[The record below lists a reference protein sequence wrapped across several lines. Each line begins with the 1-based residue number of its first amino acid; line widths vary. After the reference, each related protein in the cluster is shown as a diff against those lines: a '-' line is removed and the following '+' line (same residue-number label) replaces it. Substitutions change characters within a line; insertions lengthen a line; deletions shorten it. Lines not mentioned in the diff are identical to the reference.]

1 VHGETC
7 WEYDFFVG
15 LKTAS
20 QLEKMPQDQLMEEPI
35 PSREPTTEP
44 VGSLAHRYEA
54 LLSVSRTINSYRDP
68 AELFRALANELQNVV
83 RFDFL
88 GLLLYDEQNNKVQMP
103 VLEVVK
109 GRGVDVPADLRAE
122 DTIAWWVYH
131 HQEPVVISCAG
142 KETRFP
148 RMMEI
153 YKQSGVQSGVVLPLT
168 TAIRRVGGLALGSA
182 QPGAYSE
189 DEIRYLELVAD
200 QVALAVDNA
209 LRDDEQRRSEED
221 LRKQKAHFEKLFELA
236 PEAIV
241 LRDME
246 NRVLRVNQEFTR
258 MYGYS
263 VEDVLGRNV
272 KTLIVPEDGYKQCEE
287 MRSALNR
294 GERIHAELIRQHKD
308 GRRLDV
314 SLVAAP
320 VSVGGSQPEI
330 YGIYRDITERKRA
343 EEKLRRSEAY
353 LAEGQ
358 RLTHT
363 GSWARCISTG
373 ELYFSRESFR
383 IFGWDAERIKPTL
396 DIFLNRLHA
405 DDRASVLE
413 TIDHAIRERSDFERD
428 YRIVLD
434 DGTIRHI
441 HVVGHP
447 VINAA
452 GQLTEFVGTHVDVTE
467 QRKARADLEKAFEEI
482 QQLKDQLYRENV
494 ALREEIDETSM
505 FEEIVGK
512 SETLRKVLAQVE
524 TVAATDSTVLI
535 YGETGTGKELIARAI
550 HNLGG
555 RSAQAFVKLNC
566 AAIPTGLL
574 ESELF
579 GHEKGAFT
587 GAIAQRVGRFEL
599 ANHGTVFLDE
609 IGEIPLDLQPKLLR
623 VLQER
628 EFERLGS
635 SRTLKTDARLIA
647 ATNRDLSAMVE
658 DGKFRSDLF
667 YRLDVFPI
675 QVPAL
680 RDRKEDIP
688 LLVRHFV
695 QQFSRR
701 LGKDIDSIPTTT
713 MDALCEYH
721 WPGNIRELQNVIER
735 AVILSTGPILNVT
748 IDDLRSRNHSGTTA
762 RMFAK
767 TEDSPFADA
776 LNARKA
782 VDEGERK
789 KILGVLEQT
798 LWTVGGPDGAAAR
811 LGVKRSTLQYR
822 MRKLGIPSKRESL

>member
-1 VHGETC
+1 
-7 WEYDFFVG
+7 
-15 LKTAS
+15 
-20 QLEKMPQDQLMEEPI
+20 MPNDQLLERRVPADDQSSEWA
-35 PSREPTTEP
+35 
-44 VGSLAHRYEA
+44 GSFASRYES
-54 LLSVSRTINSYRDP
+54 LLRVSRAINSYREP
-68 AELFRALANELQNVV
+68 AALFRALANELRGAVK
-83 RFDFL
+83 FDFL
-88 GLLLYDEQNNKVQMP
+88 GLVLYDEAHNKFLAP
-103 VLEVVK
+103 VLEVVN
-109 GRGVDVPADLRAE
+109 GSGVVIPPDLRAE
-122 DTIAWWVYH
+122 DTIAWWVY
-131 HQEPVVISCAG
+131 QNQKPVVISCAA
-142 KETRFP
+142 EEPRFLP
-148 RMMEI
+148 MMEV
-153 YKQSGVQSGVVLPLT
+153 YKQCGVQSAVVLPLT
-168 TAIRRVGGLALGSA
+168 TARRRLGGLALGSE
-182 QPGAYSE
+182 QPGAYSGE
-189 DEIRYLELVAD
+189 EVRYLELVAD
-200 QVALAVDNA
+200 QIALAVDNA
-209 LRDDEQRRSEED
+209 LRDEEQQRSAED

-241 LRDME
+241 LRDLE
-246 NRVLRVNQEFTR
+246 DRVLRVNREFTK
-258 MYGYS
+258 MFGYS
-263 VEDVLGRNV
+263 AEEALGRNV
-272 KTLIVPEDGYKQCEE
+272 KSLIVPTDVQQQCDELRE
-287 MRSALNR
+287 ALKR
-294 GERIHAELIRQHKD
+294 GERVSAELIRRHKD
-308 GRRLDV
+308 GTKLNV

-320 VSVGGSQPEI
+320 VSGGGNEPEI

-373 ELYFSRESFR
+373 DLYYSVESFR
-383 IFGWDAERIKPTL
+383 IFGLDPERTKPTFEV
-396 DIFLNRLHA
+396 FLSRLHP
-405 DDRASVLE
+405 DDRALVQE
-413 TIDHAIRERSDFERD
+413 TLDQATRERSDFELD

-434 DGTIRHI
+434 DGTIRYV

-452 GQLTEFVGTHVDVTE
+452 GVLTEFVGTHVDVTE
-467 QRKARADLEKAFEEI
+467 QLKARETLEKAFEEI
-482 QQLKDQLYRENV
+482 KQLKDQLYRENV

-512 SETLRKVLAQVE
+512 SEALRRVLTQVE
-524 TVAATDSTVLI
+524 TVAATGSTVLI

-550 HNLGG
+550 HNLGE

-587 GAIAQRVGRFEL
+587 GAVAQRIGRFEL

-609 IGEIPLDLQPKLLR
+609 IGEIPLELQPKLLR

-647 ATNRDLSAMVE
+647 ATNRDLNAMVE
-658 DGKFRSDLF
+658 EGKFRSDLF

-675 QVPAL
+675 YVPAL
-680 RDRKEDIP
+680 RERKEDIP

-701 LGKDIDSIPTTT
+701 LGKNIDSIPNAT
-713 MDALCEYH
+713 MNALCEYH

-735 AVILSTGPILNVT
+735 AVILSTGSVLNVS
-748 IDDLRSRNHSGTTA
+748 IADLRPRNHPGNE
-762 RMFAK
+762 AK
-767 TEDSPFADA
+767 TSAKMEDSHLADA

-782 VDEGERK
+782 VDENERK
-789 KILGVLEQT
+789 RILGVLEQT

-822 MRKLGIPSKRESL
+822 MRKLGIPSKREGA